1 LANTSFGVNK
11 KEKRRIKVKRET
23 VFLIKIYDILK
34 TAFMSKGKII
44 VFLAGISVLIPTA
57 YLLFLKLQKPERL
70 VSPVSEAEVPKEEAK
85 TTEVRNNFYEDEAGF
100 SLSYPETLGIV
111 EKDTNDPSFYSSL
124 EFLSKNRPEE
134 KITLKIIDTDVT
146 SIEKYLEKNPQMG
159 KLVSEK
165 EILLSGARGKSFTYR
180 EPSRNL
186 VLVIDS
192 GILYRIEAPDSE
204 FWRNALSTIVSSFK
218 LAEGKNLASGG
229 GDTSVIEEEEV
240 VE

>member
-1 LANTSFGVNK
+1 MIF
-11 KEKRRIKVKRET
+11 
-23 VFLIKIYDILK
+23 FIKIYDILK
-34 TAFMSKGKII
+34 IAFMSKGKII
-44 VFLAGISVLIPTA
+44 VFLLGIFVLIPAT
-57 YLLFLKLQKPERL
+57 YLLFLRLQRSERL
-70 VSPVSEAEVPKEEAK
+70 VSPVSEGEIPKEEAK
-85 TTEVRNNFYEDEAGF
+85 TAEVKNNFYEDEAGF

-111 EKDTNDPSFYSSL
+111 EKDANDPSFYSSL
-124 EFLSKNRPEE
+124 EFLSKNRPGE
-134 KITLKIIDTDVT
+134 KITLKITDTDVT
-146 SIEKYLEKNPQMG
+146 SIEKYLEKNPQVG

-165 EILLSGARGKSFTYR
+165 EILLSGMKGKSFTYR

-192 GILYRIEAPDSE
+192 GILCRIEAPDSE

-218 LAEGKNLASGG
+218 LTEGKNPVSGG